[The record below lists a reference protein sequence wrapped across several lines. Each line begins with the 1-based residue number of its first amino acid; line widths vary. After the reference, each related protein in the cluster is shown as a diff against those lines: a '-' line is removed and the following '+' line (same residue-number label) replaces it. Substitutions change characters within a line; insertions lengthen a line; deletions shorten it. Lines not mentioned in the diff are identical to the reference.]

1 MTIAVRDKV
10 IEKFADQPLDEMNE
24 SVKALL
30 SKEEDEQKRLGILA
44 ARVYILRQRILSIAE
59 ADPDRVISGTSPKP
73 KDLGSAESVDTGETE
88 TAASEWTRLRI
99 LEDCEVNGVRF
110 PKTVIID
117 VKSADAERLV
127 ENGKAELIEESEPA
141 PIAPEAAAEAAPEA
155 APEAEIDAPGKMPS
169 RQPPRRRP
177 KTSSSLMISRKR
189 QRQSRQMMQKCQPQK
204 LTIRVPCWRRF
215 PMSRRLTATRYP
227 TMPQMNR
234 PSLTQEESASGEA
247 VIEAPSAAEVTAALE
262 ALGAGGSDDTGD
274 TDGDE
279 SAEDA
284 ADVAAE
290 LAALSAASDSPE
302 GAEETSEDAAEVAAA
317 LEAASAA
324 MAAGPSN
331 TDISDLPAAGAEQD
345 EDEDGSDKPA
355 GWFEAQQNAEKPHA
369 ARILQK
375 TEIMRIMT
383 RADRPAGRG
392 LAVALMATPVLLGG
406 CWDLTRFEQ
415 ERYEC
420 SFNQSGLVE
429 IDMRAFDVG
438 DEVTVAFSDETLEM
452 QIIES
457 SDSNFSLASGPLV
470 IRIDRKSGTVR
481 LTRGSRYRNIKCS
494 KSEFTM

>member
-1 MTIAVRDKV
+1 MAASTIPNSAGPGSSVELSPVTIAVRDKV

-127 ENGKAELIEESEPA
+127 ENGKAELIKESEPA
-141 PIAPEAAAEAAPEA
+141 PVAPEA
-155 APEAEIDAPGKMPS
+155 APEAEIDAPAEDAEPAAAETQTEDAAPADDQPEEAAAEPADDADLSSTEADDPS
-169 RQPPRRRP
+169 AMLEAL
-177 KTSSSLMISRKR
+177 SDE
-189 QRQSRQMMQKCQPQK
+189 
-204 LTIRVPCWRRF
+204 
-215 PMSRRLTATRYP
+215 
-227 TMPQMNR
+227 
-234 PSLTQEESASGEA
+234 PSADSDPVSDDAADEPAIDTQEESASGEA

-355 GWFEAQQNAEKPHA
+355 GWFEAQQNAEKA
-369 ARILQK
+369 ARG
-375 TEIMRIMT
+375 EDS
-383 RADRPAGRG
+383 AED
-392 LAVALMATPVLLGG
+392 
-406 CWDLTRFEQ
+406 
-415 ERYEC
+415 
-420 SFNQSGLVE
+420 
-429 IDMRAFDVG
+429 G
-438 DEVTVAFSDETLEM
+438 DNEDN
-452 QIIES
+452 
-457 SDSNFSLASGPLV
+457 D
-470 IRIDRKSGTVR
+470 KS
-481 LTRGSRYRNIKCS
+481 
-494 KSEFTM
+494 

>member
-1 MTIAVRDKV
+1 MAASTIPNSAGPGSSVELSPVTIAVRDKV

-155 APEAEIDAPGKMPS
+155 EIDAPAEDAEPAAAETQTEDAAPADDQPEEAAAEPADDADLSTTEADDPS
-169 RQPPRRRP
+169 AMLEAL
-177 KTSSSLMISRKR
+177 SDE
-189 QRQSRQMMQKCQPQK
+189 
-204 LTIRVPCWRRF
+204 
-215 PMSRRLTATRYP
+215 
-227 TMPQMNR
+227 
-234 PSLTQEESASGEA
+234 PSADSDPVSDDAADEPAIDTQEESASGEA

-355 GWFEAQQNAEKPHA
+355 GWFEAQQNAEKA
-369 ARILQK
+369 
-375 TEIMRIMT
+375 
-383 RADRPAGRG
+383 
-392 LAVALMATPVLLGG
+392 
-406 CWDLTRFEQ
+406 
-415 ERYEC
+415 
-420 SFNQSGLVE
+420 
-429 IDMRAFDVG
+429 
-438 DEVTVAFSDETLEM
+438 
-452 QIIES
+452 
-457 SDSNFSLASGPLV
+457 
-470 IRIDRKSGTVR
+470 
-481 LTRGSRYRNIKCS
+481 TRGEDSAEDGDNEDND
-494 KSEFTM
+494 KS

>member
-1 MTIAVRDKV
+1 MAASTIPNSAGPGSSVELSPVTIAVRDKV

-73 KDLGSAESVDTGETE
+73 RDLGSAESVDTGETE
-88 TAASEWTRLRI
+88 IAASEWTRLRI

-155 APEAEIDAPGKMPS
+155 APEAEIDAPAEDAKPAAAETQTEDAAPADDQPEEAAAEPADDADLSTTEADDPS
-169 RQPPRRRP
+169 AMLEAL
-177 KTSSSLMISRKR
+177 SDE
-189 QRQSRQMMQKCQPQK
+189 
-204 LTIRVPCWRRF
+204 
-215 PMSRRLTATRYP
+215 
-227 TMPQMNR
+227 
-234 PSLTQEESASGEA
+234 PSADSDPVSDDAADEPAIDTQEESASGEA

-355 GWFEAQQNAEKPHA
+355 GWFEAQQNAEKA
-369 ARILQK
+369 ARG
-375 TEIMRIMT
+375 EDS
-383 RADRPAGRG
+383 AED
-392 LAVALMATPVLLGG
+392 
-406 CWDLTRFEQ
+406 
-415 ERYEC
+415 
-420 SFNQSGLVE
+420 
-429 IDMRAFDVG
+429 G
-438 DEVTVAFSDETLEM
+438 DNEAND
-452 QIIES
+452 
-457 SDSNFSLASGPLV
+457 
-470 IRIDRKSGTVR
+470 KS
-481 LTRGSRYRNIKCS
+481 
-494 KSEFTM
+494 

>member
-1 MTIAVRDKV
+1 MAASTIPNSAGPGSSVELSPVTIAVRDKV

-127 ENGKAELIEESEPA
+127 ENGKAELIEESESA
-141 PIAPEAAAEAAPEA
+141 PVAPEAAAEAAPEA
-155 APEAEIDAPGKMPS
+155 VPEAEIDAPAEDAEPAAAETQTEDAAPADDQPEEAAAEPADDADLSTTEADDPS
-169 RQPPRRRP
+169 AMLEAL
-177 KTSSSLMISRKR
+177 SDE
-189 QRQSRQMMQKCQPQK
+189 
-204 LTIRVPCWRRF
+204 
-215 PMSRRLTATRYP
+215 
-227 TMPQMNR
+227 
-234 PSLTQEESASGEA
+234 PSADSDPVSDDAADEPAIDTQEESASGEA

-355 GWFEAQQNAEKPHA
+355 GWFEAQQNAEKA
-369 ARILQK
+369 ARG
-375 TEIMRIMT
+375 EDS
-383 RADRPAGRG
+383 AED
-392 LAVALMATPVLLGG
+392 
-406 CWDLTRFEQ
+406 
-415 ERYEC
+415 
-420 SFNQSGLVE
+420 
-429 IDMRAFDVG
+429 G
-438 DEVTVAFSDETLEM
+438 DNEDN
-452 QIIES
+452 
-457 SDSNFSLASGPLV
+457 D
-470 IRIDRKSGTVR
+470 KS
-481 LTRGSRYRNIKCS
+481 
-494 KSEFTM
+494 